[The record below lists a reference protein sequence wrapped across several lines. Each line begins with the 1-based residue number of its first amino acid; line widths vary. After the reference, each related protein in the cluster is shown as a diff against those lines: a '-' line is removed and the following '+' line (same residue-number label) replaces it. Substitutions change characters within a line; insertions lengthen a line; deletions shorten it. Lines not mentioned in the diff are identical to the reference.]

1 MPRILRTLAAVAA
14 AALVFAPALALAH
27 ALVLE
32 SRPPQGAQLTEAP
45 REVYLRFNSK
55 LEKRLSHVT
64 IATEKGQPVPLPVA
78 TGDGEKPDRLVLPL
92 AHLGPGAYVVRY
104 KVLAVDGHITEGIL
118 RFSVLEPK

>member
-1 MPRILRTLAAVAA
+1 MLGLLRALAALGAVALVSSPTLA
-14 AALVFAPALALAH
+14 FAH

-32 SRPPQGAQLTEAP
+32 SRPAQGAQLTEAP

-55 LEKRLSHVT
+55 LEKHLSHVT
-64 IATEKGQPVPLPVA
+64 IATDKGQPVALPIAVD
-78 TGDGEKPDRLVLPL
+78 GGEKPDRLVLPL
-92 AHLGPGAYVVRY
+92 AHLGPGSYLVRY